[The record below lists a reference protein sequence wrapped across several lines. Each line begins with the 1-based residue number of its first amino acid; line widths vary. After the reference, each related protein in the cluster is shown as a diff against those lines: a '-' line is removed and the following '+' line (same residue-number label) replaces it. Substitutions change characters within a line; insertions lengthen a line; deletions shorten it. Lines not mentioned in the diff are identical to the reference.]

1 MALYSFEKDSPN
13 GPEAQVWPSF
23 SKDLLPTF
31 HLPGRQCV
39 TISREDIEKVA
50 VLARIRVDDEQV
62 SALEKDLGNI
72 LDLVDQLAAADTDS
86 VEPMAHPLN
95 AVQRLRADEVTE
107 TNQREAFQAIA
118 PATENGL
125 YLVPRV
131 IE

>member
-1 MALYSFEKDSPN
+1 M
-13 GPEAQVWPSF
+13 
-23 SKDLLPTF
+23 
-31 HLPGRQCV
+31 
-39 TISREDIEKVA
+39 TISRDDIEKVA

-72 LDLVDQLAAADTDS
+72 LDLVDQLGAADTDS

-95 AVQRLRADEVTE
+95 AVQRLRTDEVTE
-107 TNQREAFQAIA
+107 TDQREAFQAIA

>member
-1 MALYSFEKDSPN
+1 MS
-13 GPEAQVWPSF
+13 
-23 SKDLLPTF
+23 
-31 HLPGRQCV
+31 
-39 TISREDIEKVA
+39 ISREDIEKVA
-50 VLARIRVDDEQV
+50 VLARIKVDGEQV

>member
-1 MALYSFEKDSPN
+1 
-13 GPEAQVWPSF
+13 
-23 SKDLLPTF
+23 
-31 HLPGRQCV
+31 V

-50 VLARIRVDDEQV
+50 VLARIRLDEEQIP
-62 SALEKDLGNI
+62 ALENDLGNI
-72 LDLVDQLAAADTDS
+72 LSLVDQLSAADTNN
-86 VEPMAHPLN
+86 VEPLAHPLD

-118 PATENGL
+118 PATESGL

>member
-1 MALYSFEKDSPN
+1 M
-13 GPEAQVWPSF
+13 
-23 SKDLLPTF
+23 
-31 HLPGRQCV
+31 
-39 TISREDIEKVA
+39 TISRKDIEKVA

-62 SALEKDLGNI
+62 SVMEKDLGNI
-72 LDLVDQLAAADTDS
+72 LDLVDQLGAADTDS

>member
-1 MALYSFEKDSPN
+1 
-13 GPEAQVWPSF
+13 
-23 SKDLLPTF
+23 
-31 HLPGRQCV
+31 V

-95 AVQRLRADEVTE
+95 AVQRLRVDEVTE

>member
-1 MALYSFEKDSPN
+1 M
-13 GPEAQVWPSF
+13 
-23 SKDLLPTF
+23 
-31 HLPGRQCV
+31 

-50 VLARIRVDDEQV
+50 VLARIRVDEEQV

-72 LDLVDQLAAADTDS
+72 LDLVDQLSAADTDS
-86 VEPMAHPLN
+86 VAPMAHPLD
-95 AVQRLRADEVTE
+95 AVQRLRPDEVTE
-107 TNQREAFQAIA
+107 TNEREAFQEIA

>member
-1 MALYSFEKDSPN
+1 M
-13 GPEAQVWPSF
+13 
-23 SKDLLPTF
+23 
-31 HLPGRQCV
+31 
-39 TISREDIEKVA
+39 
-50 VLARIRVDDEQV
+50 RVDEEQV

-72 LDLVDQLAAADTDS
+72 LDLVDQLAAADTAN
-86 VEPMAHPLN
+86 VEPLAHPLD

-107 TNQREAFQAIA
+107 TDQREAFQAIA